1 MKRII
6 AASAVGMI
14 LLSLALLSGGIVYA
28 GTVQLRLGHA
38 NAPTDDSM
46 YHVVGLKYKELVEK
60 HSNGEVMIA
69 VFPSGQLGGEEELV
83 SYVKEGSIDLA
94 VASLNQVSNHAPG
107 LEALF
112 LPYMFSTSE
121 AMYRT
126 IDGTAPYF
134 NEYLPKRANM
144 RIAGYITGGDYGYR
158 QVMSLTPVRTLA
170 DLRKLKVRVP
180 ANPVMTAAFQSFGIP
195 PPPIAWG
202 ELFNALQTGVVDAF
216 ECDVSVLVSARYNQ
230 VIKYVT
236 DINYVAQISL
246 LVLSNTTYEKLSP
259 AHKKA
264 IDQATDE
271 LNRYMRVRGE
281 EISKQA
287 ATVSTRV
294 EFLGKADDFPE
305 WEKAGRSTWP
315 QFYQRI
321 GDGNAT
327 AGKELVEKVF
337 AASQG
342 K

>member
-1 MKRII
+1 MF
-6 AASAVGMI
+6 
-14 LLSLALLSGGIVYA
+14 LLSLALSGHVVHA
-28 GTVQLRLGHA
+28 GAIQLRLAHA

-46 YHVVGLKYKELVEK
+46 YQVVGLKYKELVEK
-60 HSNGEVMIA
+60 YSNGEMTVAI
-69 VFPSGQLGGEEELV
+69 FPSGQLGGEEELV
-83 SYVKEGSIDLA
+83 SYAKEGSIDFA

-112 LPYMFSTSE
+112 LPYIFPTTDT
-121 AMYRT
+121 MYKAL
-126 IDGTAPYF
+126 DSMSGYF
-134 NEYLPKRANM
+134 NDYLPKRANM

-158 QVMSLTPVRTLA
+158 QVLSLKPVKTLA
-170 DLRKLKVRVP
+170 DLRRLKVRVP
-180 ANPVMTAAFQSFGIP
+180 ANPVMTAAFQSFGITP
-195 PPPIAWG
+195 TPIAWG

-246 LVLSNTTYEKLSP
+246 MVMSNSTYERLSP
-259 AHKKA
+259 AHRKV

-271 LNRYMRVRGE
+271 LNTYMRVRGE
-281 EISKQA
+281 EISKDA
-287 ATVSTRV
+287 VTVSTKV
-294 EFLGKADDFPE
+294 EFLGMPDDFAE

-315 QFYQRI
+315 QFYKRI
-321 GDGNAT
+321 GDGNEA

-342 K
+342 KN